1 VSSFGLDELMR
12 RQEASGRAYLEFLR
26 EGSMSLGLY
35 VLAAGAVDGQSPHTE
50 DEVYVVLA
58 GAGQFAAGEDRRTV
72 RPGDVLFVPAGLPHR
87 FHDISDALH
96 LVVVFAPPEGSLA
109 APG

>member
-1 VSSFGLDELMR
+1 VSSFGLVELLR
-12 RQEASGRAYLEFLR
+12 RQSESGRVYLEFLR

-35 VLAAGAVDGQSPHTE
+35 VLPAGSTDGQSPHTE

-58 GAGQFAAGEDRRTV
+58 GSGWFTAGEEQRPV
-72 RPGDVLFVPAGLPHR
+72 GPGDVLFVPAGLPHR
-87 FHDISDALH
+87 FHDIAGDLH

-109 APG
+109 VSG